1 MNPELQVIW
10 QELLQ
15 DSTSSVILK
24 QLAVV
29 ALALLLAWSLNG
41 LLRAYVM
48 NNAPERLKVGIDA
61 FNRILFPLTS
71 LLVIYIGQFVLS
83 HWQTV
88 NVLKLAAVLLWA
100 MAAIRLGVYALRFIF
115 APSGWVRT
123 MENAIATTVWLLLAL
138 HLSGLLPQILL
149 TLQDVKFKIGQHP
162 VTLLLILQALLTI
175 LLTLFIALWIS
186 RVIENRVMRTEQLN
200 MNMRVVMSKLVRI
213 LFSFVAILLALSAVG
228 LDITLLSVFGGAL
241 GVGIGFG
248 LQKIASNYVSGFIIL
263 TDNSMQ
269 MGDVITVDNHYGV
282 ISDLRSRY
290 MVLRKLDGTQVVIP
304 NETFITNAVIN
315 HSFTDRKARVQMPMQ
330 VSYDSPLELAMQ
342 IMREAAHAQTR
353 VLKDPAP
360 EVQIKGFGENGIDLS
375 LSIWIPDPEE
385 GSSSLQSAIY
395 LSIWRAFQQN
405 AISIP
410 FPQREI
416 RILNNAPTNSGMAD

>member
-10 QELLQ
+10 QELLA
-15 DSTSSVILK
+15 DSTSPVILK

-29 ALALLLAWSLNG
+29 ALGLLLAWSLNG

-88 NVLKLAAVLLWA
+88 NVLKLATVLLWA

-123 MENAIATTVWLLLAL
+123 MENAIATTVWLVLAL
-138 HLSGLLPQILL
+138 HLSGLLPEILL

-175 LLTLFIALWIS
+175 LLALFIGLWIS

-213 LFSFVAILLALSAVG
+213 LLSCIAILLALSAVG

-342 IMREAAHAQTR
+342 IMREAAHAQPR
-353 VLKDPAP
+353 VLEDPAP
-360 EVQIKGFGENGIDLS
+360 EVQIKGFGENGIDLN
-375 LSIWIPDPEE
+375 LSIWIPDPEK
-385 GSSSLQSAIY
+385 GSASLQSAIY
-395 LSIWRAFQQN
+395 LDIWRAFQQH

-416 RILNNAPTNSGMAD
+416 RILGNAAEGTG

>member
-1 MNPELQVIW
+1 MSPELMIIW

-15 DSTSSVILK
+15 DFAAPVILW
-24 QLAVV
+24 QVAVV
-29 ALALLLAWSLNG
+29 ALGLLLAWSLNG
-41 LLRAYVM
+41 LLRTYVM
-48 NNAPERLKVGIDA
+48 RQAPERWKVGIDA
-61 FNRILFPLTS
+61 FNRILFPLSS
-71 LLVIYIGQFVLS
+71 LLLIFVGQLILS

-88 NVLKLAAVLLWA
+88 NVLKLAAVMLWA
-100 MAAIRLGVYALRFIF
+100 MAIIRLAVYALRFIF
-115 APSGWVRT
+115 APSAWVRT
-123 MENAIATTVWLLLAL
+123 MENAIAGTVWLILVL
-138 HLSGLLPQILL
+138 HLSGLLPEILL
-149 TLQDVKFKIGQHP
+149 MLQGVSFKIGQHP

-175 LLTLFIALWIS
+175 LLALFIALWVS
-186 RVIENRVMRTEQLN
+186 RLIENRLMRTEQLN

-213 LFSFVAILLALSAVG
+213 LFSFIAILLALSAVG

-330 VSYDSPLELAMQ
+330 VSYDSSLELAMQ
-342 IMREAAHAQTR
+342 IMREAAHAQAR

-416 RILNNAPTNSGMAD
+416 RVLNNVSTNAGKAD

>member
-1 MNPELQVIW
+1 MNPELQIIW

-15 DSTSSVILK
+15 DFASPVILW
-24 QLAVV
+24 QVAVV
-29 ALALLLAWSLNG
+29 ALGLLLAWSLNG
-41 LLRAYVM
+41 LLRTYVM
-48 NNAPERLKVGIDA
+48 RRAPERWKVGIDA
-61 FNRILFPLTS
+61 FNRILFPLSS
-71 LLVIYIGQFVLS
+71 LLLIFVGQLILS

-88 NVLKLAAVLLWA
+88 NVLKLAAVMLWA
-100 MAAIRLGVYALRFIF
+100 MAIIRLAVYALRFIF
-115 APSGWVRT
+115 APSAWVRT
-123 MENAIATTVWLLLAL
+123 MENAIAGTVWLILVL
-138 HLSGLLPQILL
+138 HLSGLLPEILL
-149 TLQDVKFKIGQHP
+149 MLQGVSFKIGQHP

-175 LLTLFIALWIS
+175 LLALFIALWVS
-186 RVIENRVMRTEQLN
+186 RLIENRLMRTEQLN

-213 LFSFVAILLALSAVG
+213 LFSFIAILLALSAVG

-330 VSYDSPLELAMQ
+330 VSYDSSLELAMQ
-342 IMREAAHAQTR
+342 IMREAAHAQAR

-416 RILNNAPTNSGMAD
+416 RVLNNVPTNAGKAD

>member
-1 MNPELQVIW
+1 MNPELQIIW

-15 DSTSSVILK
+15 DFAAPVILW
-24 QLAVV
+24 QVAVV
-29 ALALLLAWSLNG
+29 ALGLLLAWSLNG
-41 LLRAYVM
+41 LLRTYVM
-48 NNAPERLKVGIDA
+48 RQAPERWKVGIDA
-61 FNRILFPLTS
+61 FNRILFPLSS
-71 LLVIYIGQFVLS
+71 LLLIFVGQFILG

-88 NVLKLAAVLLWA
+88 NVLKLAAVMLWA
-100 MAAIRLGVYALRFIF
+100 MAIIRLVVYALRFIF
-115 APSGWVRT
+115 APSAWVRT
-123 MENAIATTVWLLLAL
+123 MENAIASTVWLVLVL
-138 HLSGLLPQILL
+138 HLSGLLPEILL
-149 TLQDVKFKIGQHP
+149 MLQGVSFKIGQHP

-175 LLTLFIALWIS
+175 LLALFFALGVS
-186 RVIENRVMRTEQLN
+186 RLIENRLMRTEQLN

-353 VLKDPAP
+353 VLNDPAP

-416 RILNNAPTNSGMAD
+416 RVLNNVPTNAGKAD

>member
-1 MNPELQVIW
+1 MNPELQIIW

-15 DSTSSVILK
+15 DFASPVILW
-24 QLAVV
+24 QVAVV
-29 ALALLLAWSLNG
+29 ALGLLLAWSLNG
-41 LLRAYVM
+41 LLRTYVM
-48 NNAPERLKVGIDA
+48 RRAPERWKVGIDA
-61 FNRILFPLTS
+61 FNRILFPLSS
-71 LLVIYIGQFVLS
+71 LLLIFIGQLILS

-88 NVLKLAAVLLWA
+88 NVLKLAAVMLWA
-100 MAAIRLGVYALRFIF
+100 MAIIRLAVYALRFIF
-115 APSGWVRT
+115 APSAWVRT
-123 MENAIATTVWLLLAL
+123 MENAIAGTVWLILVL
-138 HLSGLLPQILL
+138 HLSGLLPEILL
-149 TLQDVKFKIGQHP
+149 VLQGVSFKIGQHP

-175 LLTLFIALWIS
+175 LLALFIALWVS
-186 RVIENRVMRTEQLN
+186 RLIENRLMRTEQLN

-213 LFSFVAILLALSAVG
+213 LFSFIAILLALSAVG

-330 VSYDSPLELAMQ
+330 VSYDSSLELAMQ
-342 IMREAAHAQTR
+342 IMREAAHAQAR

-416 RILNNAPTNSGMAD
+416 RVLNNVPTNAGKAD